1 MMNILLV
8 LILISGCIY
17 AGYVFYFLTGLGLL
31 KKVKILPLSERAPF
45 LGIVIPARN
54 EAKNIEKTI
63 RSLAAQNY
71 PADRYKI
78 VVVDDRSFDRTPEI
92 LIQLEQ
98 EISNLEVIHLIEK
111 AENISPKKNALIA
124 GIDTLDCQF
133 VITTDADCEY
143 HPDWLLTYARAIEE
157 NPEAPGLIAALTVF
171 HKESYTT
178 WVEQFW
184 QEMQYVD
191 YISHSLIAAGCMA
204 RQRGFTANGSN
215 MAFKRELYNKF
226 IEKVIKTN
234 IASGDDYF
242 LVQAAS
248 KEKLAL
254 RFLTDEESIVKSQP
268 AATLS
273 ELLHQRA
280 RWASKTAAS
289 SDFVL
294 IFALNTFA
302 FYSSLL
308 ILPFLCSFGLVNWSI
323 FGALL
328 LLKISPEAI
337 FLAYGHGKFN
347 LKFNPFIFLAL
358 EVFHI
363 PFNLAAGIKGAFFGF
378 TWKGE
383 RFKK

>member
-1 MMNILLV
+1 MSFLIILILL
-8 LILISGCIY
+8 SGCAY
-17 AGYVFYFLTGLGLL
+17 TGFVCYFLGGLGLL
-31 KKVKILPLSERAPF
+31 KKTSRHSLEGREPF
-45 LGIVIPARN
+45 LGIVVPARN
-54 EAKNIEKTI
+54 EAKNIERTV

-71 PADRYKI
+71 PVDRYKI

-92 LIQLEQ
+92 LTELEN
-98 EISNLEVIHLIEK
+98 EIANLEVIHLIER
-111 AENISPKKNALIA
+111 ADNISPKKHALIT
-124 GIDTLDCQF
+124 GINSLDCQF
-133 VITTDADCEY
+133 VVTTDADCEY
-143 HPDWLLTYARAIEE
+143 HPDWLLTYARAITE
-157 NPEAPGLIAALTVF
+157 NGEAPGLVAALTVF

-184 QEMQYVD
+184 QEMQYID

-226 IEKVIKTN
+226 IDKVIKTN
-234 IASGDDYF
+234 ITSGDDYF
-242 LVQAAS
+242 LVQAAG

-268 AATLS
+268 VNTLP

-280 RWASKTAAS
+280 RWASKTGSS

-294 IFALNTFA
+294 FFALNTFF
-302 FYSSLL
+302 FYLSLL
-308 ILPFLCSFGLVNWSI
+308 VLPFLCGFDLVGWHW
-323 FGALL
+323 FWLL
-328 LLKISPEAI
+328 LAFKVVPEAI

-358 EVFHI
+358 EIFHI
-363 PFNLAAGIKGAFFGF
+363 PFNLAAGIKGALFGF

-383 RFKK
+383 KFKK